1 VGSCRVQF
9 YFLTLLSRSIFHRF
23 NYYSPIC
30 TIIEIE
36 NLIYIKVQENFTS
49 ITPELS
55 NNQLDKI
62 KKFDFWAK
70 IQLYKLL
77 NNNEICEKL
86 NDLRGLRNPNSKKHA
101 VNSITL

>member
-1 VGSCRVQF
+1 VSIDNMANPAKKTTYPSLQVF
-9 YFLTLLSRSIFHRF
+9 YRS
-23 NYYSPIC
+23 
-30 TIIEIE
+30 
-36 NLIYIKVQENFTS
+36 
-49 ITPELS
+49 PELS

-86 NDLRGLRNPNSKKHA
+86 NDLRELRNKFAHGSSPPETDLYA